1 MVTRRKLR
9 TFLNTLGLYVGCALV
24 IGYFGV
30 NAYTGN
36 HGLRAKQDLDQQFAA
51 LTEELGHLK
60 QERAEWQHRVKLL
73 KSDSID
79 PDMLDERARLVLN
92 YLDPRDLAMMLKRP

>member
-9 TFLNTLGLYVGCALV
+9 AFLSTLALYVGCALV

-36 HGLRAKQDLDQQFAA
+36 HGLRAQQDLDQQFEV
-51 LTEELGHLK
+51 LNDELSRLK
-60 QERAEWQHRVKLL
+60 QERGEWQRRVNLL
-73 KSDSID
+73 QSNSID
-79 PDMLDERARLVLN
+79 PDMLDERSRAMLN
-92 YLDPRDLAMMLKRP
+92 YLDPRDLTLMLKQP

>member
-9 TFLNTLGLYVGCALV
+9 AFLSTLALYVGCALV

-36 HGLRAKQDLDQQFAA
+36 HVGSPGTELEFA
-51 LTEELGHLK
+51 L
-60 QERAEWQHRVKLL
+60 
-73 KSDSID
+73 
-79 PDMLDERARLVLN
+79 
-92 YLDPRDLAMMLKRP
+92 

>member
-36 HGLRAKQDLDQQFAA
+36 HGLRAKQDLDQQLAE
-51 LTEELGHLK
+51 LTAELGHLK

-92 YLDPRDLAMMLKRP
+92 YLDPRDVTMLVKRP

>member
-9 TFLNTLGLYVGCALV
+9 IFLSTLGLYVGCALV

-36 HGLRAKQDLDQQFAA
+36 HGLRAQQDLDQQFAM
-51 LTEELGHLK
+51 LNDELGRLK
-60 QERAEWQHRVKLL
+60 QERSEWQRRVNLL
-73 KSDSID
+73 RSNSID
-79 PDMLDERARLVLN
+79 PDMLDERARAMLN
-92 YLDPRDLAMMLKRP
+92 YMDPRDLTLMLKQP